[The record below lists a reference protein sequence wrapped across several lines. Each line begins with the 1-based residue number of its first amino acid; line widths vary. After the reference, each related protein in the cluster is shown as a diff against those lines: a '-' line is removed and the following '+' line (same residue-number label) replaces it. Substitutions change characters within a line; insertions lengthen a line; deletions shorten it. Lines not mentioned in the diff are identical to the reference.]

1 MFKSL
6 HEDLKSIDSELK
18 EMLKEQIIFSVLLIV
33 FIIYSLLNVA
43 WQFKQHNQEIDLK
56 MQDIIAEAERTTNK

>member
-6 HEDLKSIDSELK
+6 HEDLKGIDSELK

-56 MQDIIAEAERTTNK
+56 MQDIIAGAERTINK

>member
-43 WQFKQHNQEIDLK
+43 WQFKQHSQEIDLK
-56 MQDIIAEAERTTNK
+56 MQDIIVQAERIINK

>member
-43 WQFKQHNQEIDLK
+43 WQFKQRNQEINLK
-56 MQDIIAEAERTTNK
+56 MQDTIAEAERIINK

>member
-18 EMLKEQIIFSVLLIV
+18 EMLREQIIFSILLIV
-33 FIIYSLLNVA
+33 FIIYSLLSVA

-56 MQDIIAEAERTTNK
+56 MQDIIAETERTINK

>member
-18 EMLKEQIIFSVLLIV
+18 EMLKEQIIFSILLIV

-56 MQDIIAEAERTTNK
+56 MQDIITEAERTTNK